1 VRLLPPKN
9 IILLPKLIAECPVL
23 GAGKIPLV
31 SSDFHLRSLKFK
43 E

>member
-1 VRLLPPKN
+1 MTSK
-9 IILLPKLIAECPVL
+9 ILDQLKKSKLIAECPVL